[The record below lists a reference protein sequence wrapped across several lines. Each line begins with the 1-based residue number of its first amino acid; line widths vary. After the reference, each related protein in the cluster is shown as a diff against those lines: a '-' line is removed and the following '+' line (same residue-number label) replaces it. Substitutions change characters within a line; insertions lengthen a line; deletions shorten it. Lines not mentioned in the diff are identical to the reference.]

1 MKNSRNLQRKL
12 LKMMLCS

>member
-1 MKNSRNLQRKL
+1 MNNYRNLQRKL